1 MYGAGLCLLRFFF
14 LLKRIIILTVLL
26 WKQLFQILRRL
37 AGNVLNGNALAETG
51 GADGVERSEKCSVSR
66 IFSLLLH
73 ARHKERAER
82 VADETNHD
90 HGEQG
95 EHAAPDEHI
104 LRRRPAGADGD
115 RIDRGLPRGRHV
127 ADRSAH
133 ADDAEPRGHIDRT
146 GGKRQ
151 KDGERHGADNVRRDD
166 V

>member
-1 MYGAGLCLLRFFF
+1 MLHGNT
-14 LLKRIIILTVLL
+14 LT
-26 WKQLFQILRRL
+26 
-37 AGNVLNGNALAETG
+37 ETG

-66 IFSLLLH
+66 MFSLLLH

-82 VADETNHD
+82 VADETDHD

-115 RIDRGLPRGRHV
+115 RIDRGLSRGRHV